1 VKNKYIIDLLKSL
14 KGIDLSIYDDSFLD
28 KTLQKRIAET
38 NCSTVDDYCS
48 FIKQNTGEIEIIFNS
63 LHISY
68 SEFFRNP
75 LTFAVLE
82 QIILPSIVMKIKN
95 TSRKEVRVWS
105 AACAAGQEAYSLAIL
120 LEELKNRNNKEFT
133 CRIFATDQSDSVIE
147 EAENGRFPENAL
159 NNVDLKRVKQWFTKN
174 GDLYSVNQILKDNIS
189 FSIFDLFNEKLSS
202 PSESIFGDF
211 DLVLCANLLFYYNNE
226 YRNIIIKKA
235 VNSLTVGGYLITGET
250 EREILKNYNLHE
262 VYPMS
267 GIFQTAP

>member
-1 VKNKYIIDLLKSL
+1 MKINYIIDFIKNLN
-14 KGIDLSIYDDSFLD
+14 GTDLSIYDDSFLD
-28 KTLQKRIAET
+28 KTLQKRITET
-38 NCSTVDDYCS
+38 NCGTVDDYCR
-48 FIKQNTGEIEIIFNS
+48 FIKQNTGEIEILLNS

-82 QIILPSIVMKIKN
+82 QIILPSLGMKIKN

-120 LEELKNRNNKEFT
+120 MEELKNRNNKEFI
-133 CRIFATDQSDSVIE
+133 CRIFATDQSHPVIE

-159 NNVDLKRVKQWFTKN
+159 NNVDLKRVKQWFTKD
-174 GDLYSVNQILKDNIS
+174 GDIYSVNQILKESVS

-202 PSESIFGDF
+202 PSASIFGDF
-211 DLVLCANLLFYYNNE
+211 DLVLCANLLFYYNDE

-235 VNSLTVGGYLITGET
+235 VNSLAVGGYLITGET
-250 EREILKNYNLHE
+250 EREILMNHKLHE

-267 GIFQTAP
+267 GIFQVRL